1 MEKALSVKEVAD
13 ILNVNQRTIYRLI
26 NDKKIPAFRVAD
38 SWRFLPSDLENWI
51 NQQKT
56 ALFNEEDKL

>member
-1 MEKALSVKEVAD
+1 MEKALSVREVAD

-26 NDKKIPAFRVAD
+26 NDKKIPAFKVAD

-51 NQQKT
+51 NQQKNV
-56 ALFNEEDKL
+56 LLNEEDKL